1 MIWIDYAIL
10 AIAGISG
17 VISLMRGFI
26 REALSLASWV
36 AAFWIAL
43 EFSGE
48 AAVWLDGY
56 IEGPSERVGVAF
68 VVIFFGVLLLCAII
82 IRLVGQIVEG
92 TGLSGLDRTLG
103 TVFGVLR
110 GAVITVVLVLLA
122 GLTPLPRYSWW
133 DQSLLLP
140 HFVEL
145 GNELRAFLPPDVQR
159 RLQFGP
165 DSRSD
170 EVEIDSLPEI
180 EIDSL
185 PEIETDSLS

>member
-10 AIAGISG
+10 AIVGISG
-17 VISLMRGFI
+17 VISLKRGFI

-48 AAVWLDGY
+48 AAVRLDGY
-56 IEGPSERVGVAF
+56 IEGLSERVGVAF

-82 IRLVGQIVEG
+82 IRLVGQLVEG
-92 TGLSGLDRTLG
+92 TGLSGIDRTLG

-145 GNELRAFLPPDVQR
+145 GNELRAFLPPDVQQQI
-159 RLQFGP
+159 RLGP
-165 DSRSD
+165 DS
-170 EVEIDSLPEI
+170 
-180 EIDSL
+180 
-185 PEIETDSLS
+185 